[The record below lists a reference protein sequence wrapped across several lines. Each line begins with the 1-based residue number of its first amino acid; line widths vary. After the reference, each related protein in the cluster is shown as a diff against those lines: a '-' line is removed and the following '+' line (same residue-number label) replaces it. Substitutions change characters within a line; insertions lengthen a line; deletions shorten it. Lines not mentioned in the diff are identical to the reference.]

1 MSILFRMNPLSLV
14 LIAMVVLERF
24 DQAEEAL
31 SFIEKVGRF
40 LNFLYLHR
48 F

>member
-1 MSILFRMNPLSLV
+1 MNPLSLV

-40 LNFLYLHR
+40 LYLKGSVQQCLVPT
-48 F
+48 